1 MYKKGRKKVREGKR
15 GMEGGDGRREGGR
28 EESGRNKKRL
38 DSVY

>member
-15 GMEGGDGRREGGR
+15 GMEGGDGKREGGK
-28 EESGRNKKRL
+28 SGRNKKRV